1 MPVFGAQGAAEL
13 QGALISDTLRK
24 VSTIEPLAS
33 LYVFFAGGSLP
44 TGPRAGMRRIP
55 AFGGDIPWS
64 AGAFQPSV
72 TVLRQR
78 GRDLGERLEG
88 AFRFLLRRH
97 PAAVV
102 IGTDSPLLSGRLL
115 RIALGELR
123 VCDAV
128 LGPCPDGGYYLV
140 GLRPGRPRRS
150 SAVLR
155 APQIQASRFPAFESA
170 PAGGN
175 LSRESLFTSIRWST
189 PYAFRDTLRNL
200 LAADCSCS
208 LLQTVRDLDRPQDVT
223 RLHKELARSQA
234 ARRLAPNTWRF
245 LKAASRRRI
254 ARGLKSSSGGGRSML
269 RI

>member
-1 MPVFGAQGAAEL
+1 MRSFNTTKPSSTLPAVAVFARTPVPGTTKTRLMPVFGAQGAAEL

-44 TGPRAGMRRIP
+44 TGPRAGIRRTP

-102 IGTDSPLLSGRLL
+102 IG
-115 RIALGELR
+115 
-123 VCDAV
+123 
-128 LGPCPDGGYYLV
+128 
-140 GLRPGRPRRS
+140 
-150 SAVLR
+150 
-155 APQIQASRFPAFESA
+155 
-170 PAGGN
+170 
-175 LSRESLFTSIRWST
+175 
-189 PYAFRDTLRNL
+189 
-200 LAADCSCS
+200 
-208 LLQTVRDLDRPQDVT
+208 
-223 RLHKELARSQA
+223 
-234 ARRLAPNTWRF
+234 
-245 LKAASRRRI
+245 
-254 ARGLKSSSGGGRSML
+254 
-269 RI
+269 